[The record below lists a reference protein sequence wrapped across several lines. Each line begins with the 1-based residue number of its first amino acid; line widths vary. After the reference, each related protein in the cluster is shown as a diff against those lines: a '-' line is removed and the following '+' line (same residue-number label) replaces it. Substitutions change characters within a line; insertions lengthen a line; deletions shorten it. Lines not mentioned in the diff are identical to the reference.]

1 MQKHG
6 ALRIKDWSLRY
17 EVNRTK
23 EIRNLRWLP
32 LPNNLDSDLYC
43 ELVDH
48 PLGAAHFGVW
58 IGLLIV
64 ASRCEPRGELRR
76 DGGAPHTAA
85 SLARILRMPID
96 VLEGALERLL
106 DIGLLEVARQEPA
119 ISPQDA
125 ATLPHFPAVIPHP
138 AATSPQ
144 DAAQEERR
152 GEETEERRARACGAA
167 SGLPVDEFF
176 EQRYRAHPKKRD
188 RMLAEQYMSQ
198 IPGIETAETQDEFRR
213 GHDAWIRSEEWRW
226 KNGAKA
232 PTFAQFILDKSWE
245 YPPPPDEEDSGEVP
259 MISTEEFERLH
270 PPSSEGVDPYAEW
283 IPPWEDEKRKRK
295 LAAGGGGERTTRG
308 RAMQ

>member
-6 ALRIKDWSLRY
+6 GLRIKDWSLRY

-23 EIRNLRWLP
+23 EVRNLRWLP

-48 PLGAAHFGVW
+48 PLGAAHFGIW

-76 DGGAPHTAA
+76 DGGMPHTAA
-85 SLARILRMPID
+85 SLARMLRMPID
-96 VLEGALERLL
+96 VVEGAIQRLL
-106 DIGLLEVARQEPA
+106 EIGLLEVT
-119 ISPQDA
+119 PQQG
-125 ATLPHFPAVIPHP
+125 ATLP
-138 AATSPQ
+138 Q
-144 DAAQEERR
+144 QGAQEERR
-152 GEETEERRARACGAA
+152 GEETEERRARAAGAA
-167 SGLPVDEFF
+167 SGPPVDEFF

-232 PTFAQFILDKSWE
+232 PTLAQFILDQGWK
-245 YPPPPDEEDSGEVP
+245 YPPPDGEDSGEVP

-283 IPPWEDEKRKRK
+283 IPPWEDEKRKREV
-295 LAAGGGGERTTRG
+295 AAKAAADGRG
-308 RAMQ
+308 D